1 MSSDSKLSIPSD
13 NTLQQA
19 SKLSIKL
26 CKPICFYFYIDSCRG
41 RVNIVQTG
49 GDKIIYKNSEEH
61 TSPISNTYKVGGEY
75 LVVTENTI
83 YIVSSNTAVKKA
95 N

>member
-1 MSSDSKLSIPSD
+1 MSSNQKLSIPSD
-13 NTLQQA
+13 STLQQA

-41 RVNIVQTG
+41 RINIVQTG

-61 TSPISNTYKVGGEY
+61 TSPISNTYKVNNEY

-83 YIVSSNTAVKKA
+83 YIISASTPIKKSN
-95 N
+95 